1 MTARS
6 ASVQTL
12 VARRRGVGT
21 KDPAGSVQTPV
32 APHCGGGTQRR
43 SLLLASAGTTLFGG
57 FGAQPARAQPAQA
70 AQHIGYL
77 TAGGA
82 TTNPTGLQALR
93 EGLRERGLVEGR
105 DVVLDVRYAEGR
117 VQDLP
122 RLATEL
128 AALKPVVIVAP
139 GSAATDA
146 ALAATA
152 ALATPVVSLG
162 DLVASG
168 HAAQLGR
175 PGGRVTGIS
184 FLPFPLNAKR
194 LELLAQTLPRGS
206 AVLNLAELQA
216 QPEAMRLVE
225 DAGRS
230 LGLVTHA
237 AYARTVDEID
247 AAFAA
252 ARRLRVA
259 GVNVLNSPFLYN
271 LRAHIFQ
278 LAASA
283 KLPAIYQW
291 PDAAR
296 EGGLMAYGPSLEA
309 MNRQLAGYASR
320 ILAGARVADLPIE
333 QPTRFE
339 LVINLQTARALRLT
353 IPQSLLLRADEVIQ

>member
-1 MTARS
+1 M
-6 ASVQTL
+6 
-12 VARRRGVGT
+12 
-21 KDPAGSVQTPV
+21 
-32 APHCGGGTQRR
+32 QRR
-43 SLLLASAGTTLFGG
+43 SWLLATTSTTLLGG
-57 FGAQPARAQPAQA
+57 FAARPSRAQPGHVLQR
-70 AQHIGYL
+70 IGYL
-77 TAGGA
+77 SAGSA
-82 TTNPTGLQALR
+82 TLNPTALQSFR
-93 EGLRERGLVEGR
+93 EGLRERGHVEGR

-117 VQDLP
+117 AQDLP
-122 RLATEL
+122 RLAAEL
-128 AALKPVVIVAP
+128 AALNPAVIIAP
-139 GSAATDA
+139 GQAVNA

-152 ALATPVVSLG
+152 TLNTPIVSLG
-162 DLVASG
+162 DLVAG
-168 HAAQLGR
+168 GYALQLGR

-206 AVLNLAELQA
+206 AVLNLAGLQPL
-216 QPEAMRLVE
+216 PEAMQMVE
-225 DAGRS
+225 EAGRT

-237 AYARTVDEID
+237 AYANTVAEVD

-296 EGGLMAYGPSLEA
+296 EGGLMAYGPSLDA

-320 ILAGARVADLPIE
+320 ILGGVKPADLPVE

-339 LVINLQTARALRLT
+339 LVINLKTARALGLT
-353 IPQSLLLRADEVIQ
+353 IPRALLLRADEVVQ

>member
-1 MTARS
+1 M
-6 ASVQTL
+6 
-12 VARRRGVGT
+12 
-21 KDPAGSVQTPV
+21 
-32 APHCGGGTQRR
+32 QRR
-43 SLLLASAGTTLFGG
+43 SWLLATAGTTLLGVVV
-57 FGAQPARAQPAQA
+57 APPSRAQPGQTV
-70 AQHIGYL
+70 QRIGYL

-93 EGLRERGLVEGR
+93 EGLRERGHVEGR

-117 VQDLP
+117 TQDLP
-122 RLATEL
+122 RLADEL
-128 AALKPVVIVAP
+128 AALKPTLIIAP
-139 GSAATDA
+139 GPAATDA

-194 LELLAQTLPRGS
+194 LELLAQTLPWGS

-216 QPEAMRLVE
+216 LPEAMRTVE
-225 DAGRS
+225 DAGHA

-237 AYARTVDEID
+237 ACALTVDEID

-278 LAASA
+278 LAASV

-296 EGGLMAYGPSLEA
+296 EGGLMGYGPSLQA

-320 ILAGARVADLPIE
+320 ILAGAKPADLPIE

-339 LVINLQTARALRLT
+339 LVINLKTATALDIT
-353 IPQSLLLRADEVIQ
+353 IPQSLLLRADEVIR

>member
-1 MTARS
+1 MK
-6 ASVQTL
+6 
-12 VARRRGVGT
+12 RRR
-21 KDPAGSVQTPV
+21 
-32 APHCGGGTQRR
+32 
-43 SLLLASAGTTLFGG
+43 LLLGMGSSALIVPAAFG
-57 FGAQPARAQPAQA
+57 Q
-70 AQHIGYL
+70 
-77 TAGGA
+77 
-82 TTNPTGLQALR
+82 TNPPPRRIGVLSVSTEASFASSLQALR
-93 EGLRERGLVEGR
+93 GGLRDRGHAEGR
-105 DVVLDVRYAEGR
+105 DIAIEVRYAQGR
-117 VQDLP
+117 AQELP
-122 RLATEL
+122 RLAAEL
-128 AALKPVVIVAP
+128 AALKPVVIIAP
-139 GSAATDA
+139 GPAATDA

-162 DLVASG
+162 DLVAWG
-168 HAAQLGR
+168 HAAQLGH
-175 PGGRVTGIS
+175 PAGRVTGIS

-216 QPEAMRLVE
+216 RPEAMQQVE
-225 DAGRS
+225 DAGHA
-230 LGLVTHA
+230 LGLVTHV

-291 PDAAR
+291 PAAAR
-296 EGGLMAYGPSLEA
+296 EGGLMGYGPSLEA
-309 MNRQLAGYASR
+309 MTRQLAGYASR
-320 ILAGARVADLPIE
+320 ILGGAKPADLPIE

-339 LVINLQTARALRLT
+339 LVINLKTARALGIT
-353 IPQSLLLRADEVIQ
+353 IPQSLLLRADEVVQ

>member
-6 ASVQTL
+6 ASVQTPIAQRCD
-12 VARRRGVGT
+12 VGSKRRSWLLAT
-21 KDPAGSVQTPV
+21 AGST
-32 APHCGGGTQRR
+32 
-43 SLLLASAGTTLFGG
+43 LLGRFA
-57 FGAQPARAQPAQA
+57 AQPSRAQPGQVV
-70 AQHIGYL
+70 QRIGYL

-82 TTNPTGLQALR
+82 TSNPAGLQALR
-93 EGLRERGLVEGR
+93 EGLRERGHVEGR
-105 DVVLDVRYAEGR
+105 DIVLDVRYAEGR

-122 RLATEL
+122 RLAAGL
-128 AALKPVVIVAP
+128 AALKPVVIIAP
-139 GSAATDA
+139 GPATTDA

-152 ALATPVVSLG
+152 MLATPVVSLG

-194 LELLAQTLPRGS
+194 LELLAQTLPQGS
-206 AVLNLAELQA
+206 AVLNLADRQPL
-216 QPEAMRLVE
+216 PEAIRLVE
-225 DAGRS
+225 DAGHA
-230 LGLVTHA
+230 LGLVTHV
-237 AYARTVDEID
+237 AYASTADEID

-271 LRAHIFQ
+271 LRAQIFQ

-309 MNRQLAGYASR
+309 MNR
-320 ILAGARVADLPIE
+320 
-333 QPTRFE
+333 
-339 LVINLQTARALRLT
+339 
-353 IPQSLLLRADEVIQ
+353 

>member
-6 ASVQTL
+6 ASVQTP
-12 VARRRGVGT
+12 VAQRCGAGT
-21 KDPAGSVQTPV
+21 TDPAGSVQTPV
-32 APHCGGGTQRR
+32 AQRCGAGTQRG
-43 SLLLASAGTTLFGG
+43 SWLLATAGTTLLAG
-57 FGAQPARAQPAQA
+57 FGAQPSVAQTGQVV
-70 AQHIGYL
+70 QHIGYL
-77 TAGGA
+77 TVGSMTSTFEAVQ
-82 TTNPTGLQALR
+82 TFR
-93 EGLRERGLVEGR
+93 EGLRERGHVEGR

-117 VQDLP
+117 AQDLP
-122 RLATEL
+122 RLAAEL
-128 AALKPVVIVAP
+128 AALKPAVIIAP
-139 GSAATDA
+139 GQAADA

-152 ALATPVVSLG
+152 ALATPIVSLG

-168 HAAQLGR
+168 YAAQLGR

-206 AVLNLAELQA
+206 AVLNLAGLQ
-216 QPEAMRLVE
+216 PLPGAMKMVG
-225 DAGRS
+225 DAGRT

-237 AYARTVDEID
+237 AFANTVAEID

-296 EGGLMAYGPSLEA
+296 EGGLMGYGPSREA

-320 ILAGARVADLPIE
+320 ILAGARVAELPIE

-339 LVINLQTARALRLT
+339 LVINLKTARALGLT
-353 IPQSLLLRADEVIQ
+353 IPQSLLLRADEVVQ

>member
-1 MTARS
+1 M
-6 ASVQTL
+6 
-12 VARRRGVGT
+12 
-21 KDPAGSVQTPV
+21 K
-32 APHCGGGTQRR
+32 RR
-43 SLLLASAGTTLFGG
+43 SWLLAITSTTLAGRLA
-57 FGAQPARAQPAQA
+57 AQSTRAQPGNELQR
-70 AQHIGYL
+70 IGYL
-77 TAGGA
+77 SAGSA
-82 TTNPTGLQALR
+82 TLNPAGLQSFR
-93 EGLRERGLVEGR
+93 EGLRERGHVEGR
-105 DVVLDVRYAEGR
+105 DVMLDVRFAEGR
-117 VQDLP
+117 AQDLP
-122 RLATEL
+122 RLAAEL
-128 AALKPVVIVAP
+128 AALKPVVIIAP
-139 GSAATDA
+139 GQAADA

-152 ALATPVVSLG
+152 TLATPIVSLG

-168 HAAQLGR
+168 YAVQLGR

-206 AVLNLAELQA
+206 TVLNLAGLQPR
-216 QPEAMRLVE
+216 PEAMRMVE
-225 DAGRS
+225 DAGHA

-237 AYARTVDEID
+237 AYANTVAEVD

-296 EGGLMAYGPSLEA
+296 EGGLMAYGPSLDA

-320 ILAGARVADLPIE
+320 ILGGAKAADLPIE

-339 LVINLQTARALRLT
+339 LVINLGTAKALGLT
-353 IPQSLLLRADEVIQ
+353 IPQALLLRADEVIQ

>member
-1 MTARS
+1 MKARS
-6 ASVQTL
+6 ASVQT
-12 VARRRGVGT
+12 
-21 KDPAGSVQTPV
+21 PIVQRWD
-32 APHCGGGTQRR
+32 AGTQRR
-43 SLLLASAGTTLFGG
+43 SLLLATAGTTLLGG
-57 FGAQPARAQPAQA
+57 FGVQPSRAQPGPVAQR
-70 AQHIGYL
+70 IGYL

-82 TTNPTGLQALR
+82 TTNPTGLQAFR
-93 EGLRERGLVEGR
+93 EGLRERGHVVGR
-105 DVVLDVRYAEGR
+105 DVVLDVRFAEGR
-117 VQDLP
+117 AQDLP
-122 RLATEL
+122 RLAAEIS
-128 AALKPVVIVAP
+128 ALKPAVIVAP
-139 GSAATDA
+139 GNLATNA

-152 ALATPVVSLG
+152 VLDTPVVSLG

-194 LELLAQTLPRGS
+194 LELLALTLPRGS

-216 QPEAMRLVE
+216 LPEAMRLVK
-225 DAGRS
+225 DAGHA

-247 AAFAA
+247 TAFAT

-296 EGGLMAYGPSLEA
+296 EGGLMAFGPSLEA

-320 ILAGARVADLPIE
+320 ILAGAKAADLPIE

-339 LVINLQTARALRLT
+339 LVINLKAARALGLT
-353 IPQSLLLRADEVIQ
+353 ISRTLLLRADEVIQ

>member
-1 MTARS
+1 MM
-6 ASVQTL
+6 
-12 VARRRGVGT
+12 
-21 KDPAGSVQTPV
+21 
-32 APHCGGGTQRR
+32 QRR
-43 SLLLASAGTTLFGG
+43 SWLLATTGTALFCGL
-57 FGAQPARAQPAQA
+57 AARPSRAQPGHVLQR
-70 AQHIGYL
+70 IGYL
-77 TAGGA
+77 SVGSARLNPAG
-82 TTNPTGLQALR
+82 LLSLR
-93 EGLRERGLVEGR
+93 EGLRERGHVEGR

-117 VQDLP
+117 AQDLP
-122 RLATEL
+122 RLAAEL
-128 AALKPVVIVAP
+128 AALNPAMIIAP
-139 GSAATDA
+139 GQAADA

-152 ALATPVVSLG
+152 TQATPIVSLG

-168 HAAQLGR
+168 YAAQLGR

-194 LELLAQTLPRGS
+194 LELLAQTLPKGS
-206 AVLNLAELQA
+206 TVLNLAGLQPR
-216 QPEAMRLVE
+216 PEAMQMVE

-237 AYARTVDEID
+237 AFANTVVEID
-247 AAFAA
+247 AAFTA

-283 KLPAIYQW
+283 RLPAIYQW

-296 EGGLMAYGPSLEA
+296 EGGLMAYGPSLDA

-320 ILAGARVADLPIE
+320 ILAGAKPADLPIE

-339 LVINLQTARALRLT
+339 LVINLKTAKALGLT
-353 IPQSLLLRADEVIQ
+353 IPQTLLLRADELIQ

>member
-1 MTARS
+1 MM
-6 ASVQTL
+6 
-12 VARRRGVGT
+12 
-21 KDPAGSVQTPV
+21 
-32 APHCGGGTQRR
+32 QRR
-43 SLLLASAGTTLFGG
+43 SWLLAATSTALFGG
-57 FGAQPARAQPAQA
+57 LAARPSRAQSGRVLQR
-70 AQHIGYL
+70 IGYL
-77 TAGGA
+77 SAGSA
-82 TTNPTGLQALR
+82 ALNPAGLQSFR
-93 EGLRERGLVEGR
+93 EGLRERGHVEGR
-105 DVVLDVRYAEGR
+105 DVVLDVRFAEGR
-117 VQDLP
+117 AQDLP
-122 RLATEL
+122 RLAAEL
-128 AALKPVVIVAP
+128 AALNPAVIIAP
-139 GSAATDA
+139 GQAADA

-152 ALATPVVSLG
+152 TLATPIVSLG

-168 HAAQLGR
+168 YAVQLGR

-194 LELLAQTLPRGS
+194 LELLAQTLPKGS
-206 AVLNLAELQA
+206 AVLNLAGLQPR
-216 QPEAMRLVE
+216 PEAMQMVE

-237 AYARTVDEID
+237 AFANTLAEID
-247 AAFAA
+247 AAFSA

-296 EGGLMAYGPSLEA
+296 EGGLMAYGPSLDA

-320 ILAGARVADLPIE
+320 ILAGAKPADLPIE

-339 LVINLQTARALRLT
+339 FVINLLTAKALGLT
-353 IPQSLLLRADEVIQ
+353 IPQELRLRADEVIQ

>member
-1 MTARS
+1 M
-6 ASVQTL
+6 
-12 VARRRGVGT
+12 
-21 KDPAGSVQTPV
+21 K
-32 APHCGGGTQRR
+32 RR
-43 SLLLASAGTTLFGG
+43 SWLLAITGTTLVGRLA
-57 FGAQPARAQPAQA
+57 AQSTRAQPGNELQR
-70 AQHIGYL
+70 IGYL
-77 TAGGA
+77 TIGGA
-82 TTNPTGLQALR
+82 TLNPAGLQAFR
-93 EGLRERGLVEGR
+93 EGLRERGHVEGR
-105 DVVLDVRYAEGR
+105 DVMLDVRFAEGR
-117 VQDLP
+117 AQDLP
-122 RLATEL
+122 RLAAEL
-128 AALKPVVIVAP
+128 AALKPVVIIAP
-139 GSAATDA
+139 GQAADA

-152 ALATPVVSLG
+152 TLATPIVSLG

-168 HAAQLGR
+168 YAVQLGR

-206 AVLNLAELQA
+206 TVLNLAGLQPR
-216 QPEAMRLVE
+216 PEAMRMVE
-225 DAGRS
+225 DAGHA

-237 AYARTVDEID
+237 AYANTVAEVD

-296 EGGLMAYGPSLEA
+296 EGGLMAYGPSLDA

-320 ILAGARVADLPIE
+320 ILGGAKAADLPIE

-339 LVINLQTARALRLT
+339 LVINLGTAKALGLT
-353 IPQSLLLRADEVIQ
+353 IPQALLLRADEVIQ